1 MGAGGGWD
9 PPPCHPQGGRAERW
23 PELGT
28 PPPGPAAPVQRGHPA
43 ALPHAAP
50 SQGCSQHPPWCC
62 STWGSWVGGG
72 PGWAVRHRPGIS
84 CLEQEEENLVAQAS
98 RLLSPPRQVF
108 GCPLGV
114 TIPCPASWSIPGDQ
128 PPAAGT
134 PAPHQHPGGSQGAA
148 PMGEGLPPDS
158 PAGCSR
164 GAPRINPPPPGPQSQ
179 RGRLAADVEGKELR
193 IPSPNRV
200 PQRQPCSSPPSSR
213 PAESKHPAAAAHS
226 CAGPGLGAAAP
237 RPHPHEEPMGA
248 VSSPRGAGHDRG
260 VIPAAFGGFR
270 RCPLAP
276 QGRVWRCCGVLQE
289 VGVIY
294 FRPWSRASTGLG
306 VPDPRKAA
314 AG

>member
-1 MGAGGGWD
+1 M
-9 PPPCHPQGGRAERW
+9 
-23 PELGT
+23 
-28 PPPGPAAPVQRGHPA
+28 
-43 ALPHAAP
+43 
-50 SQGCSQHPPWCC
+50 
-62 STWGSWVGGG
+62 GGG

-237 RPHPHEEPMGA
+237 RPHPHEEPTGA

-314 AG
+314 AGWPQGRHRGHGGGSRRTHGRARRAGARWRCCEERCRSCRAAPRSFGAATAPQSHKAIESVFV